1 MPLLEWQAGS
11 SCGVGGGRGGGA
23 DAGLPRFGGWW
34 RADGGACID
43 GGGGG
48 GGVGFGG
55 GGGRGTRWQGR
66 VAAVRSV
73 EATNASRRTCVLL
86 HQAPAAVSR
95 RL

>member
-1 MPLLEWQAGS
+1 MPLLESQSGS
-11 SCGVGGGRGGGA
+11 SCGVGGVRGGVA
-23 DAGLPRFGGWW
+23 DTGLPQFGGRW
-34 RADGGACID
+34 RANGGASID

-48 GGVGFGG
+48 GGLGFGG

-73 EATNASRRTCVLL
+73 EATNASRRACVLL